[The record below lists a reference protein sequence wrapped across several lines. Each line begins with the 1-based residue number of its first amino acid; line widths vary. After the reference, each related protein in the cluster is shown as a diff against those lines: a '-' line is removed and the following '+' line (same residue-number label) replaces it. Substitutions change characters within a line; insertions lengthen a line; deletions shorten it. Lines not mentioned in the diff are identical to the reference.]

1 MSSKKKRKK
10 KGPPQERR
18 IYVIE
23 ILNPQEVPGLAPGLK
38 AGKSCF
44 YVGETGNAPEGRF
57 QQHLRGVA
65 SYKKALAAYKAES
78 LANPDAKSRR
88 PVGLAEPL
96 RKVSKHKNDADLVD
110 GVDIVLRYDLFRKM
124 NPRNGEVSANMG
136 EAKRIDSLR
145 RNGHVTYPETQS
157 RCKEP
162 FFK

>member
-1 MSSKKKRKK
+1 MASKKKRKK
-10 KGPPQERR
+10 KSPPQERR

-65 SYKKALAAYKAES
+65 SYKKALAAHKAGL
-78 LANPDAKSRR
+78 LANPDAKRRR
-88 PVGLAEPL
+88 PVGLAEPF
-96 RKVSKHKNDADLVD
+96 RRVSRHKNDADLVD
-110 GVDIVLRYDLFRKM
+110 GVDIVLRYDLFRNV
-124 NPRNGEVSANMG
+124 NPRRGKLSANVG